1 MAVLD
6 KRSCAVIG
14 DIGIGLIAGY
24 VATPVMERAGGK
36 LYELEPEEDRKR
48 EDTVRP
54 GAPFEI
60 AARQITQWLGLQLNE
75 QQVGQLG
82 MLFHIGLGAGW
93 GPVYT
98 LLRRL
103 SGRDPVTSGLA
114 TGLSLWILIDEGLTP
129 AMGWSAPN
137 PAYPLVTHAR
147 ALVAHL
153 VYGLA
158 VALAAELLNGLCR
171 AGTKFRSRR

>member
-1 MAVLD
+1 V
-6 KRSCAVIG
+6 G
-14 DIGIGLIAGY
+14 
-24 VATPVMERAGGK
+24 
-36 LYELEPEEDRKR
+36 
-48 EDTVRP
+48 
-54 GAPFEI
+54 
-60 AARQITQWLGLQLNE
+60 QITQWLGLQLNE
-75 QQVGQLG
+75 QQVGQVG

-137 PAYPLVTHAR
+137 PAYPLVTHVR